1 MLREQEARA
10 RDIVTDVLDVQATA
24 MVFGHGLHTCPC
36 APLARLESRVVL
48 EQLLER
54 FPELRLAPGYRREP
68 APGLVMVRRPARLD
82 GLP

>member
-1 MLREQEARA
+1 MA
-10 RDIVTDVLDVQATA
+10 
-24 MVFGHGLHTCPC
+24 FGHRIHTRLD

-54 FPELRLAPGYRREP
+54 IPELRLAPGYRREP

-82 GLP
+82 VVL